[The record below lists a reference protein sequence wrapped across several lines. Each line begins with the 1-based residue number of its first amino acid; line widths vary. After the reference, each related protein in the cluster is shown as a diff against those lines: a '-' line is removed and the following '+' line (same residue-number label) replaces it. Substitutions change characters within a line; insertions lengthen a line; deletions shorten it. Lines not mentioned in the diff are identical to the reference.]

1 MINALQ
7 FDDLLVRDLGHL
19 LCIVLLLLRR
29 LQVDHLIVSHTNLL
43 TLVVGLRLTRKSW
56 QLHLHLLL
64 ILLLRF
70 SLALLRLTRLP
81 WLYSITLICH
91 LAIGSLELIEILY
104 LKLVRIRM

>member
-1 MINALQ
+1 MIDALQ
-7 FDDLLVRDLGHL
+7 FDHLLVRDLGHL

-43 TLVVGLRLTRKSW
+43 ALIVGLRLTRKSR

-70 SLALLRLTRLP
+70 PLALLRLTCLP
-81 WLYSITLICH
+81 WFCSIALISH
-91 LAIGSLELIEILY
+91 LAISRLELIEILY
-104 LKLVRIRM
+104 L